1 MSENGMFGSDEMNSV
16 GVAVSDRC
24 GRVMRIIQCKEGNI
38 WHWRVLPLHTDL
50 LQEDGRSR
58 ETEKFREV
66 GVVR

>member
-1 MSENGMFGSDEMNSV
+1 
-16 GVAVSDRC
+16 
-24 GRVMRIIQCKEGNI
+24 MRIIQCKEGNI